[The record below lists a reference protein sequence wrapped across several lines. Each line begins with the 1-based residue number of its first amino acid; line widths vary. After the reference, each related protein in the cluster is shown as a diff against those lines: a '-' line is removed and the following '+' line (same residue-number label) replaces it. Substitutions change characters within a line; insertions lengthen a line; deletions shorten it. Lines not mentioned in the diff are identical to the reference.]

1 MFSIVS
7 NVNHAAFGDPVK
19 KQQHTTTTHN
29 NFFRIFP
36 TIFHFHT
43 HNIRVNSFHQTQ
55 VMTDSTQSLIN
66 STEVLIPVI
75 KDLSELSLP
84 GNIPNIQFVCQS
96 IDIET
101 RKDEL
106 YFSAKGEFESCFGQ
120 EMEQI
125 HFLESMTVSGQRY
138 VHMLYTFRSVSRAI
152 PMISIVTPAD
162 ASKEIQESY
171 DIRREELNKKII
183 EILRPEILKLKELMV
198 FVRDFVRIFCD
209 FFRFLTSPEALVKII
224 PESVYEALIK
234 SIDLIVKLDHLKDQK
249 ASVNNDFTRY
259 KRSLMLQTQVAKR
272 TTAPSGSSNSSA
284 NSDMLLDESTQL
296 QLFLSN
302 PDPRKA
308 KHYIYLT
315 LQEELKKING
325 YDHILVD
332 IIEHSLEYMEKSL
345 FVTPDDKHRTVRIL
359 PYLVMKF
366 LSVPLPIT
374 HVQNAPNQFFLNS

>member
-1 MFSIVS
+1 
-7 NVNHAAFGDPVK
+7 
-19 KQQHTTTTHN
+19 
-29 NFFRIFP
+29 
-36 TIFHFHT
+36 
-43 HNIRVNSFHQTQ
+43 
-55 VMTDSTQSLIN
+55 
-66 STEVLIPVI
+66 
-75 KDLSELSLP
+75 
-84 GNIPNIQFVCQS
+84 
-96 IDIET
+96 
-101 RKDEL
+101 
-106 YFSAKGEFESCFGQ
+106 
-120 EMEQI
+120 
-125 HFLESMTVSGQRY
+125 
-138 VHMLYTFRSVSRAI
+138 
-152 PMISIVTPAD
+152 
-162 ASKEIQESY
+162 
-171 DIRREELNKKII
+171 
-183 EILRPEILKLKELMV
+183 
-198 FVRDFVRIFCD
+198 
-209 FFRFLTSPEALVKII
+209 
-224 PESVYEALIK
+224 
-234 SIDLIVKLDHLKDQK
+234 
-249 ASVNNDFTRY
+249 
-259 KRSLMLQTQVAKR
+259 MLQTQVAKR